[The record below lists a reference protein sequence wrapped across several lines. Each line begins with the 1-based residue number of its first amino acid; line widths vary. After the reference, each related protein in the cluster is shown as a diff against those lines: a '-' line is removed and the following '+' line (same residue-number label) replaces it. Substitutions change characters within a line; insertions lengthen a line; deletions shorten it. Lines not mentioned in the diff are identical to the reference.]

1 MVLYFY
7 YLLFTDGEDFSM
19 VSVVLP
25 RAFEVLKN
33 FDERSVSQRLHR
45 QVDKQL
51 LMRNLSLDLR
61 GRASA
66 FLNHGQSSPQLHTGR
81 VQRRESVIS
90 NATERL
96 NK

>member
-1 MVLYFY
+1 
-7 YLLFTDGEDFSM
+7 M

-25 RAFEVLKN
+25 TALEVLKN
-33 FDERSVSQRLHR
+33 FDERSVSQRLNR

-51 LMRNLSLDLR
+51 LIRDLSLDSR

-66 FLNHGQSSPQLHTGR
+66 FLNHCQSSPELLTGR
-81 VQRRESVIS
+81 MLRIESAIS
-90 NATERL
+90 NTTERL